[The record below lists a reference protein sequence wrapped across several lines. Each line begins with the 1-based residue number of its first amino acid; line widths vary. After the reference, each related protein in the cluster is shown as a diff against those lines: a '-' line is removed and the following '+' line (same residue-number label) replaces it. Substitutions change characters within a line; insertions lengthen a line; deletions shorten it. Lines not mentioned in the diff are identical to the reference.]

1 MLAMYIVIFFVLL
14 LMSVPIFVSLG
25 FPSVLWFL
33 ETGSPGVIFAQKFFN
48 SCDSFAMLAIPFFML
63 AGNIMEKTEITQSLL
78 DLANAA
84 VGWIRG
90 GIAHTVELAGIL
102 LAGLSG
108 SSNADTSALAVLTL
122 DPLRKSGYKEGWAD
136 AIVVS
141 AGSIGPI
148 IPPSITMIVF
158 ANAIGMNV
166 SDLFM
171 SGVLPGI
178 LIGVGYMIV
187 CYIYAKKH
195 NIPREKFKGF
205 KNLGKT
211 FVKAI
216 WALLMPAIIIGG
228 ILTGMFTAT
237 ESGVAAVTYG
247 IVYGFITKK
256 LTIKDLK
263 ECLINAAQ
271 GAVGPTTLVA
281 ISSVFSYML
290 AREGITTVIGDFAAN
305 HISTPIMF
313 MLFNILVCFIA
324 GCFVDATAT
333 MLLLGPIM
341 LPIATSMGIDPI
353 HFSCVFVLSNI
364 MGGMTPPV
372 GTQLFV
378 ITAIS
383 KTPITKLLKPMA
395 CFILVYVFALVLI
408 TVCPPIVTFI
418 PSIV

>member
-1 MLAMYIVIFFVLL
+1 
-14 LMSVPIFVSLG
+14 
-25 FPSVLWFL
+25 
-33 ETGSPGVIFAQKFFN
+33 
-48 SCDSFAMLAIPFFML
+48 
-63 AGNIMEKTEITQSLL
+63 
-78 DLANAA
+78 
-84 VGWIRG
+84 
-90 GIAHTVELAGIL
+90 
-102 LAGLSG
+102 
-108 SSNADTSALAVLTL
+108 
-122 DPLRKSGYKEGWAD
+122 
-136 AIVVS
+136 
-141 AGSIGPI
+141 
-148 IPPSITMIVF
+148 MIVF

-171 SGVLPGI
+171 AGVLPGI
-178 LIGVGYMIV
+178 LIGVGYMVV

-205 KNLGKT
+205 KHLGKT

-247 IVYGFITKK
+247 IVYGFVTKK
-256 LTIKDLK
+256 LTLKDLK
-263 ECLINAAQ
+263 ECMINAAQ

-290 AREGITTVIGDFAAN
+290 AREGITTVIGNFAAN
-305 HISTPIMF
+305 HISTPILF

-383 KTPITKLLKPMA
+383 KTPITKLMKPMA
-395 CFILVYVFALVLI
+395 CFILVYVLALVLI
-408 TVCPPIVTFI
+408 TVCPPIATFI